1 MKNKVRLIIQFI
13 ILGLI
18 GYVAIR
24 PVFDKAYLADFE
36 SYCPFGG
43 ISSWA
48 SKINQGTMACNM
60 SEVQVA
66 VGVTLL
72 IGVFLVGK
80 LFCSYVCPIGS
91 VTEWLGRLGTKLKIR
106 IEMPSVL
113 DKVLRS
119 LKYGLLFISVY
130 YTMTTSEL
138 FCKEYDP
145 YFSIAT
151 LFGNTDSVLYYAI
164 PAFIITVVG
173 AIVFRLFWCR
183 YLCPL
188 GAISNIFLN
197 AIGAGAVIIA
207 YIIANA
213 LGAGLGFV
221 WLLGGITLVGF
232 ITELGFMKRV
242 LIPLPKIIRD
252 EATCNGCGLCD
263 KKCPQGIKISQMVKV
278 DHIDCNLCSDCIYE
292 CPKEKSLS
300 INKKKK
306 LKYLAPVA
314 VVVLIALSLGAST
327 QFEFS
332 TISER
337 WGNFAS
343 LKDYEVYKQS
353 GLKNVK
359 CYGSSMSLK
368 NKLETFDGIV
378 GLDAYAS
385 SHTVKIYY
393 NPAVI
398 SEKKVKASLFTPVK
412 FELQKVKD
420 PSLTELSVWT
430 IGINGLFDLYDFNY
444 LFYALNVDKGIY
456 GFETHYGEPVFVNI
470 YFDASKTNPDKIKKL
485 INVDEVKSKK
495 GEGFETVEVEFET
508 VDDGSLDGTISI
520 ADYKKQIFRIYDRE
534 FNDYENYS
542 PEQLSVFVF
551 PMPQAG
557 VSALRR
563 FYGIFTSHLSGDEGI
578 VRFSTRYLDEP
589 SGIVF
594 YDATKTNPDKIKKL
608 LTVQTL
614 TYYVSDTETKN
625 APNPFKIKPGGKV
638 LKATELSIEEE
649 E

>member
-1 MKNKVRLIIQFI
+1 MKNKVRLIIQLI
-13 ILGLI
+13 IIGLI
-18 GYVAIR
+18 GYVAVR
-24 PVFDKAYLADFE
+24 PVFDKAYTADFE

-43 ISSWA
+43 IASWA
-48 SKINQGTMACNM
+48 SKLSQGTMACNM

-66 VGVTLL
+66 LGVTLL

-91 VTEWLGRLGTKLKIR
+91 VTEWLGRIGAKLKIR

-113 DKVLRS
+113 DKILRS
-119 LKYGLLFISVY
+119 LKYSLFFITIY
-130 YTMTTSEL
+130 YTMTSSEL

-145 YFSIAT
+145 YFAITT

-197 AIGAGAVIIA
+197 SIGAGAIIIA

-213 LGAGLGFV
+213 LGAGLSLV

-232 ITELGFMKRV
+232 ITELGFMKRI
-242 LIPLPKIIRD
+242 LIPLPKIVRD
-252 EATCNGCGLCD
+252 EAACNGCGLCD
-263 KKCPQGIKISQMVKV
+263 KKCPQGIKISQVVKV
-278 DHIDCNLCSDCIYE
+278 DHIDCNLCSDCIYV
-292 CPKEKSLS
+292 CPQEKGLS
-300 INKKKK
+300 INKNKR

-368 NKLETFDGIV
+368 NKLETVDGIV

-385 SHTVKIYY
+385 SHTVKIYF

-398 SEKKVKASLFTPVK
+398 SEKKVKASLFTPIK
-412 FELQKVKD
+412 YELQKVKD
-420 PSLTELSVWT
+420 PALADLSVWT
-430 IGINGLFDLYDFNY
+430 VGINGLFDLYDFNY
-444 LFYALNVDKGIY
+444 LFYALSVDKGIY

-470 YFDASKTNPDKIKKL
+470 YFDAAKTNPEKIKKL

-534 FNDYENYS
+534 FNDYKNYS

-551 PMPQAG
+551 QMPQAG
-557 VSALRR
+557 VSSLRR
-563 FYGIFTSHLSGDEGI
+563 FYGMFTSHLSGDEGI
-578 VRFSTRYLDEP
+578 VRFSTRYLDGP

-594 YDATKTNPDKIKKL
+594 FDASKTNPDNIKKL

-614 TYYVSDTETKN
+614 TYFVSDTETKN
-625 APNPFKIKPGGKV
+625 APNPFKIKPDGKV